1 MDFIF
6 KLIQSRFIKIGI
18 FFILL
23 ALISYLF
30 FIYLKKPTRH
40 LEFGQTKNIIMVDNG
55 LFFNLQTHSS
65 TVLEML
71 QEQKIELN
79 DNDVVFPE
87 KETPLIPNMQII
99 ILRAVNIKI
108 LVDGKAIKNYT
119 LQKNISAILSE
130 NNISLGRLDKTEPNI
145 HTPPQEAM
153 QITITRINVEEK
165 VIPEEI
171 PFKTT
176 INTNAKMGWQEK
188 KITQNGENGIVD
200 TKYRI
205 TYKNN
210 MEVSRVILEKSITKE
225 SIPQIETHGT
235 YMKLGG
241 AAKGQGTWYSY
252 MGGLFAAST
261 TIPKGSY
268 AKVTNTANGK
278 SVVVQINDYGPQG
291 KGRVIDLD
299 KVAFTKIA
307 SLGAGVIGVKVEQI
321 LN

>member
-1 MDFIF
+1 
-6 KLIQSRFIKIGI
+6 
-18 FFILL
+18 
-23 ALISYLF
+23 
-30 FIYLKKPTRH
+30 
-40 LEFGQTKNIIMVDNG
+40 
-55 LFFNLQTHSS
+55 
-65 TVLEML
+65 
-71 QEQKIELN
+71 
-79 DNDVVFPE
+79 
-87 KETPLIPNMQII
+87 
-99 ILRAVNIKI
+99 
-108 LVDGKAIKNYT
+108 
-119 LQKNISAILSE
+119 
-130 NNISLGRLDKTEPNI
+130 
-145 HTPPQEAM
+145 
-153 QITITRINVEEK
+153 
-165 VIPEEI
+165 
-171 PFKTT
+171 
-176 INTNAKMGWQEK
+176 
-188 KITQNGENGIVD
+188 
-200 TKYRI
+200 
-205 TYKNN
+205 